1 MSDDR
6 DPAPPPTTPATPA
19 TTIEALFGA
28 RTALIIDDAIT
39 ETRAALVR
47 ARLEFAGYTRYRL
60 LDRGRYEHV
69 SDPELLPYLLA
80 DLTHVAAGRTGR
92 ALVPFE
98 ARAVRLG
105 PGDYLLG
112 HHDRVHDD
120 HPLELVLDLSPAS
133 VAGAEVHYRRRGQV
147 FFRVP
152 SAPRSLA
159 LVERGPTVTCHHT
172 YVSKRHAAAS
182 VLRLV
187 VLLRDRA
194 R

>member
-1 MSDDR
+1 MTS
-6 DPAPPPTTPATPA
+6 
-19 TTIEALFGA
+19 IEELFGA
-28 RTALIIDDAIT
+28 RTALIVEDAIT
-39 ETRAALVR
+39 ETRAAEVR

-60 LDRGRYEHV
+60 LDRGSYEHV

-80 DLTHVAAGRTGR
+80 DLTHLARARTGR
-92 ALVPFE
+92 VLVPFE
-98 ARAVRLG
+98 ARALRLG

-120 HPLELVLDLSPAS
+120 HPLELVLDLSPA
-133 VAGAEVHYRRRGQV
+133 VAPGAEVHYRRRGQV

-159 LVERGPTVTCHHT
+159 ILERGPTVTCNHT
-172 YVSKRHAAAS
+172 YVSKLQPAAS

-187 VLLRDRA
+187 VLLRSE
-194 R
+194 